1 MGIKHLNTFLTNHC
15 SRAISKIHV
24 SEFSGKSVAID
35 ASIYLYRFIADN
47 KLIEHT
53 FSMVSIFRNYNIQ
66 PIFVFDGT
74 PPPEKKDTLVE
85 RRENKRAAKAKYDTL
100 KEANPEQDTEEMEK
114 LKRQFVNV
122 KDSDIQ
128 LVKSLLDDYGVAWI
142 SAPGE
147 AVELC
152 AHLMHT
158 NQVYACMSDD
168 MDMFAYGCVHVF
180 RHFSLVKHTVLFYDL
195 AKILTHLQMTVQEF
209 RQVIVLSGTDYNKDN
224 TTDLVESMRW
234 FGIYKRDIMLREGDV
249 PTFYEW
255 LLQNTK
261 YIQNIEKLNTIL
273 TMFKP
278 KSNIVYTINKSMF
291 DQKHLFETLAS
302 DGFVFL

>member
-15 SRAISKIHV
+15 RTITKIHL

-53 FSMVSIFRNYNIQ
+53 FSMVSIFMNYNVR

-74 PPPEKKDTLVE
+74 PPPEKKETLVE
-85 RRENKRAAKAKYDTL
+85 RRENKRAAKAKYEVL

-122 KDSDIQ
+122 KDSDIR

-147 AVELC
+147 ADELC

-168 MDMFAYGCVHVF
+168 MDMFAYGCVRVF

-195 AKILTHLQMTVQEF
+195 NEILTDLQMTVQEF

-224 TTDLVESMRW
+224 MTDLAESMRW
-234 FGIYKRDIMLREGDV
+234 FRLYKRDMMLCEGDV

-261 YIQNIEKLNTIL
+261 YIQNVEKLNAIL

-278 KSNIVYTINKSMF
+278 KTNIVYNINKRIF

-302 DGFVFL
+302 DGFVFP